1 MSVNALGK
9 EHRLKV
15 YKNWVLRRPF
25 GHNREEITVS
35 WGKLYYEEFNR
46 SFLPDVIK
54 IIILR

>member
-1 MSVNALGK
+1 VNALGK

-15 YKNWVLRRPF
+15 YKKWVLRRPF
-25 GHNREEITVS
+25 GHNREEITVI
-35 WGKLYYEEFNR
+35 WEKLYYEEFNR